1 MTSNV
6 DHTSPEHGQRGLQ
19 PVASQ
24 GSRPAQRATNAIYLD
39 YAATTP
45 VAPEVA
51 DEMAGYLTVDG
62 IFGNPSSITHQF
74 GHAALEAVDSARKT
88 VAQLIGATPGEIV
101 FTSGATE
108 AINLALCGVMLSSAT
123 KHNGLVVSAIEHK
136 AVLDTA
142 TFLQRNGI
150 DLTIMSPDTSGLI
163 TPELVDRNLRDNT
176 ALVSVMLV
184 NNETGTFT
192 DIAAISRLV
201 RDAGALIHVDA
212 SQAVARMPLDVNK
225 LGADLISLSGH
236 KIYGP
241 KGVGVLYIRRHLQ
254 PQLLPHTH
262 GGGQEAGLRP
272 GTLATHQI
280 VGLGAAAKVLADEL
294 ETDMQRIQNLDLR
307 LYNQLN
313 EIDGCT
319 LNGNP
324 DMRLPGILNMAFS
337 NVSAESLMLSMPNV
351 AVSTGS
357 ACTSAE
363 VKPSHV
369 LLALDIDEETS
380 LSSIRFSFGRYTTTE
395 EIDAVAQRVRS
406 SVAALRRIAA

>member
-1 MTSNV
+1 MSNM
-6 DHTSPEHGQRGLQ
+6 DQASPEHRQQALQ
-19 PVASQ
+19 TAASQ
-24 GSRPAQRATNAIYLD
+24 GSRPARHATDDIYLD

-51 DEMAGYLTVDG
+51 DEMAGYLTIDG
-62 IFGNPSSITHQF
+62 IFGNPSSITHRF
-74 GHAALEAVDSARKT
+74 GHEALEAVDSARKA
-88 VAQLIGATPGEIV
+88 VAQLIAATPGEIV

-108 AINLALCGVMLSSAT
+108 AINLAICGVMLSSSTT
-123 KHNGLVVSAIEHK
+123 KNGLLVSALEHK

-142 TFLQRNGI
+142 AFLQKHGI
-150 DLTIMSPDTSGLI
+150 DLTIMSPDASGLI
-163 TPELVDRNLRDNT
+163 TPELVDSNLRENT
-176 ALVSVMLV
+176 ALVSLMLV

-192 DIAAISRLV
+192 DIAAISQIV
-201 RDAGALIHVDA
+201 RNAGALIHVDA
-212 SQAVARMPLDVNK
+212 SQAIARMPLDVNK
-225 LGADLISLSGH
+225 LGVDLISLSGH
-236 KIYGP
+236 KFYGP
-241 KGVGVLYIRRHLQ
+241 KGVGALYIRRRVQ

-280 VGLGAAAKVLADEL
+280 VGLGAAAKVVANEL
-294 ETDMQRIQNLDLR
+294 DTDMQRIQNLDQR
-307 LYNQLN
+307 LFNQLN
-313 EIDGCT
+313 EIDNCA

-324 DMRLPGILNMAFS
+324 DMRLPGILNIAFS

-380 LSSIRFSFGRYTTTE
+380 LSSIRFSLGRYTTAQ

-406 SVAALRRIAA
+406 SVSDLRRIAA